1 MLRLLFS
8 ITVLI
13 SATLVPCWAHQQ
25 KAAITTVLFNTRT
38 QHIEVMH
45 KFFLHDAEHAVRSI
59 FGQQADILRSKD
71 TQQTFSDYVAKRFEL
86 LKDEEPL
93 ALSKVGFEVD
103 GKFFW
108 VYQETDIPVELHN
121 LSVRHNALRELWP
134 SQINTVNIEGK
145 DDKIETLTFSGST
158 ELLSVEFD

>member
-1 MLRLLFS
+1 MRRLLLGS
-8 ITVLI
+8 LLLCLSVLMP
-13 SATLVPCWAHQQ
+13 AFGHQQ
-25 KAAITTVLFNTRT
+25 KAAITTVLFNART
-38 QHIEVMH
+38 SHIEVMH

-71 TQQTFSDYVAKRFEL
+71 TQKTFSDYVARRFEL
-86 LKDEEPL
+86 LKEGKPL
-93 ALSKVGFEVD
+93 PLSKVGFEVE

-145 DDKIETLTFSGST
+145 SDKVETLTFSGAT
-158 ELLSVEFD
+158 ELLSVEFN

>member
-1 MLRLLFS
+1 MPALG
-8 ITVLI
+8 
-13 SATLVPCWAHQQ
+13 HQQ
-25 KAAITTVLFNTRT
+25 KAAITTVLFNART
-38 QHIEVMH
+38 HHIEVMH
-45 KFFLHDAEHAVRSI
+45 KFYLHDAEHAVRVI
-59 FGQQADILRSKD
+59 FGQHADILNSKE

-86 LKDEEPL
+86 LKDDKPL
-93 ALSKVGFEVD
+93 PLSKVGFEID

-145 DDKIETLTFSGST
+145 DDIKTLTFTGAT
-158 ELLSVEFD
+158 ELLSVEF